1 MENIPTNVPEIQI
14 PEEPQ
19 IQPKAQLIAGI
30 DTSIDTVE
38 SYIEDIF
45 SQIRQ
50 RGPQFLN
57 AFLTPI
63 YREPL

>member
-14 PEEPQ
+14 PEESK

-45 SQIRQ
+45 
-50 RGPQFLN
+50 
-57 AFLTPI
+57 T
-63 YREPL
+63 